1 MKYIIR
7 NNEIEQVWRVEYEH
21 KLFKQLI
28 LVRGTESEMR
38 EYMNSEIGYVGR
50 YSACTD
56 RELDAAKLLRIPI
69 YIAPK
74 L

>member
-7 NNEIEQVWRVEYEH
+7 NDEIEQVWRVEYEH

-28 LVRGTESEMR
+28 LVRGTESEMQ
-38 EYMNSEIGYVGR
+38 EYMNSEMGYVGSYR
-50 YSACTD
+50 ACTD
-56 RELDAAKLLRIPI
+56 REIDSAKFLRIPI